1 MDIKALLEKAALAGA
16 SDLHLRVDLPP
27 VLRIDGR
34 LVRQDAYPAITEEDA
49 EHMLEQVTR
58 QEQRDRFYLDKE
70 LDFAY
75 VMDGLAR
82 FRLNAM
88 MQRNTISIACRM
100 LSLHVPSVDEL
111 ELPQICK
118 ELILQPRGLILV
130 TGPTGVGKSTTM
142 AAMVRHLNESS
153 ECNVICIEDPIEYVH
168 PNVKSIIA
176 QRELGD
182 DTRSFS
188 AALSHSLRHDPNVI
202 VVGEMR
208 DLDTIST
215 AITAAETGHLVMSTL
230 HTTDASQT
238 IDRLIDIFPP
248 NQQNQIRLQI
258 SQEIVAILSQTLLP
272 RASGRGMVAAFE
284 IVVANQAIRNLIR
297 DSRTFEIPS
306 YMHVHEGS
314 GMQSLEDALAHLV
327 LSGTVKREAALMK
340 TSNPKRLQRMLEEPH
355 YHERFARMRSAAAN
369 SVDAAT
375 RDEALPKAGGRL

>member
-1 MDIKALLEKAALAGA
+1 MDIKVLLEKAALAGA
-16 SDLHLRVDLPP
+16 SDLHIRVGLPP
-27 VLRIDGR
+27 VFRIDGR
-34 LVRQDAYPAITEEDA
+34 LVRQEAEPTIAEEDA

-58 QEQRDRFYLDKE
+58 QEQRERFYLEKE

-75 VMDGLAR
+75 VIEGLAR

-88 MQRNTISIACRM
+88 LQRGTISIACRM
-100 LSLHVPSVDEL
+100 LSLRVPTIDEL
-111 ELPQICK
+111 ELPEICK
-118 ELILQPRGLILV
+118 ELILRPRGFILV

-142 AAMVRHLNESS
+142 AAMVRHLNENR

-182 DTRSFS
+182 DTCSFS
-188 AALSHSLRHDPNVI
+188 TALSHSLRHDPNVL

-230 HTTDASQT
+230 HTTDAAQT

-258 SQEIVAILSQTLLP
+258 SQEIVAILSQVLLP
-272 RASGRGMVAAFE
+272 RASGTGMVAAFE
-284 IVVANQAIRNLIR
+284 IVLANQAIRNLIR

-327 LSGTVKREAALMK
+327 LSGTVKREVAMMK
-340 TSNPKRLQRMLEEPH
+340 TSNPKRLQVMLDEPR
-355 YHERFARMRSAAAN
+355 YSSRLAATKTAAN
-369 SVDAAT
+369 KKAPSRSDA
-375 RDEALPKAGGRL
+375 